1 MSRMAAPLAAQPL
14 NQGWNWSSE
23 HGAYGPNLGHS
34 LWDIYFDLKPGQLL
48 RQLTTGEIVFA
59 S

>member
-1 MSRMAAPLAAQPL
+1 MAAPLAAQPL